1 MIFANVKGITI
12 PEGVV
17 KRITQG
23 SAVLWQAAYD
33 AIVSGVSPLS
43 LPSAVQEAI
52 VYLKQLGVCGQNG
65 TPTPSVPVDIYCNNG
80 ALKAV
85 DDELPVGYRR
95 IASIT
100 FGGSTYY
107 DTGEKL
113 YGSDIVTITIADFVS
128 NGQNLFGCYSGTG
141 SDDINFSMYIY
152 GTATGQAYWRYGQ
165 TLYRPVLGGTTERT
179 ISFGAGGTTGF
190 KTDVT
195 YNAVEF
201 ETTSNARIGAL
212 PNSSSSKYDG
222 TIKGTI
228 TIGTRLKY
236 IPCIRI
242 SDGAIG
248 YYETVKG
255 VFIEPQGTA
264 PVAGAYDC
272 SHLVVKVVGTPE
284 VLTIG
289 QQTASAQDLLAVG
302 DYKDEQDIISGNV
315 THRVG
320 IKVFD
325 GTELY
330 SSMSYGY
337 ATEELSGFANE
348 SFAPLCTHFMG
359 KTTASAA
366 TDTIRLYFTSGGV
379 PRTYFFVDKAVDDFS
394 TVDKFTAWL
403 ASQYAAGTP
412 VIVVYPLA
420 TATTESVTAQS
431 LNTVE
436 GDNVISVTAEV
447 SNIPL
452 EVKYKRN

>member
-1 MIFANVKGITI
+1 MIFANVKGIQI

-33 AIVSGVSPLS
+33 AIVSGVSPLT

-100 FGGSTYY
+100 FGGNTYY

-128 NGQNLFGCYSGTG
+128 SGQNLFGCYSGTG

-152 GTATGQAYWRYGQ
+152 GTTTGQAYWRYGQ

-195 YNAVEF
+195 YDAVEF

-255 VFIEPQGTA
+255 VFLEPQGTT
-264 PVAGAYDC
+264 PVAGAYDY

-289 QQTASAQDLLAVG
+289 QQTASVQDLLAVG
-302 DYKDEQDIISGNV
+302 DYKDEQDIISGSV
-315 THRVG
+315 TREVG
-320 IKVFD
+320 IKVLD
-325 GTELY
+325 GTESGWTQGTTTQGVLRFY
-330 SSMSYGY
+330 LPFDGA
-337 ATEELSGFANE
+337 ATPTEARVQVAS
-348 SFAPLCTHFMG
+348 THFVY
-359 KTTASAA
+359 AA
-366 TDTIRLYFTSGGV
+366 EGQTPGIAFLSSQTRVYFIPTDQTMTG
-379 PRTYFFVDKAVDDFS
+379 TEWK
-394 TVDKFTAWL
+394 AWL
-403 ASQYAAGTP
+403 AAQYAAGTP

-420 TATTESVTAQS
+420 EETTESVTAQP
-431 LNTVE
+431 LNTAE

>member
-33 AIVSGVSPLS
+33 AIVSGVPPLS

-52 VYLKQLGVCGQNG
+52 VYLKQMGVCEQNG

-85 DDELPVGYRR
+85 DDELPFGYRR
-95 IASIT
+95 IAGIT
-100 FGGSTYY
+100 FGGNTYY

-113 YGSDIVTITIADFVS
+113 YGSDIVTITIADFVTG
-128 NGQNLFGCYSGTG
+128 GQNLFGCYSGTG

-152 GTATGQAYWRYGQ
+152 GTASGQAYWRYGR
-165 TLYRPVLGGTTERT
+165 TLYRPVVGSTDERT
-179 ISFGAGGTTGF
+179 ITFGAGGTTGF
-190 KTDVT
+190 KTNVT
-195 YNAVEF
+195 YSAVEF
-201 ETTSNARIGAL
+201 ETTSAARIGAL

-222 TIKGTI
+222 TIKGNI
-228 TIGTRLKY
+228 TVGTRLKY

-242 SDGAIG
+242 SDGVIG
-248 YYETVKG
+248 YYEKVKG
-255 VFIEPQGTA
+255 VFLEPYGTA
-264 PVAGAYDC
+264 PVAGAYDY
-272 SHLVVKVVGTPE
+272 SHLVVKAVGTPE

-289 QQTASAQDLLAVG
+289 QQTASVQDLLAVG
-302 DYKDEQDIISGNV
+302 DYADEQDIISGSV
-315 THRVG
+315 TREVG
-320 IKVFD
+320 IKMLD
-325 GTELY
+325 GTEGWQEAPTTSVTRYRLSISDAVGGASRTPVVCSHFAYASTSQPVGGAFLSTKNLY
-330 SSMSYGY
+330 LIPDQSV
-337 ATEELSGFANE
+337 E
-348 SFAPLCTHFMG
+348 
-359 KTTASAA
+359 
-366 TDTIRLYFTSGGV
+366 
-379 PRTYFFVDKAVDDFS
+379 
-394 TVDKFTAWL
+394 TVEAFTAWL

-420 TATTESVTAQS
+420 GETTEQATAQA

-436 GDNVISVTAEV
+436 GTNTISITAEV